1 MSIIKILLNKLKRST
16 VSSDENF
23 FHNYP
28 FGKQPHAD
36 RSTYLSI
43 WEKAKE
49 KEYLVV
55 DNFEKESGV
64 SIDREW
70 LDNLALITQV
80 VKKESEICYQHGRL
94 LYSALSS
101 FFQKNRYDS
110 INIMETGTARGFSA
124 LCMAKALD
132 DNNESG
138 KIITIDPL
146 PNNVSMFWNC
156 ISDLDGEK
164 SRQDLLEK
172 YSELIEKYIWFL
184 EGKSQDFLKSL
195 EVNRIHFAFLDGG
208 HNYEDVKLEVEYL
221 IPRQKKGD
229 IIFFDDFHDT
239 LYPGIVKAVEELE
252 GSGKYSLKIISVNEQ
267 RSYAIGEKIV

>member
-1 MSIIKILLNKLKRST
+1 MELVSMSIIKILLNKLKSST

-146 PNNVSMFWNC
+146 PNNVSMYWNC

-164 SRQDLLEK
+164 SREDLLEK

-184 EGKSQDFLKSL
+184 EGKSQDILKSL
-195 EVNRIHFAFLDGG
+195 EVNRIHFAF
-208 HNYEDVKLEVEYL
+208 
-221 IPRQKKGD
+221 
-229 IIFFDDFHDT
+229 
-239 LYPGIVKAVEELE
+239 
-252 GSGKYSLKIISVNEQ
+252 
-267 RSYAIGEKIV
+267 